1 MGVERDK
8 DAALEV
14 SWCRQLLEHADREYC
29 SMVDGLL
36 AEHKQLEDLLNLLAQ
51 QLDNLSSDF
60 PGKALEGPEA
70 SQAAVKARGK
80 ILSRLDELLRLQASE
95 LRSARDAQSSL
106 QQRLR
111 EEEMEKLS
119 LQRYLENSLEAA
131 SKVLPAV
138 EVSTAE
144 SLGGTEALIARLRR
158 AEETRAQETRRRE
171 VTEVRCALIEKRCQ
185 DAVSR
190 LEAELEDLRAKV
202 EHIGPASG
210 CIRCG
215 GRGSAEESIVSSPA
229 KSVIVSPAESRRLTP
244 SPKLDHL
251 QRKHRELYE
260 CYIADPAPDAELG
273 RPPPTPPQLPGSG
286 PLTACG
292 SADCPASSSE
302 EEDYAW
308 EGCMEQSRGTEGF
321 EKVYVEIRDAQ
332 FVVRSEHGDP
342 SEVLNSCPLAS
353 LAGPAFLSGDGG
365 RCLEVPFGAG
375 PTARFRCVSER
386 RAEQWVDAINLA
398 RSHANSK
405 LQRPTSYS

>member
-1 MGVERDK
+1 MVVERGK

-60 PGKALEGPEA
+60 PGKALEGPEG
-70 SQAAVKARGK
+70 SQAAVNSRGQ
-80 ILSRLDELLRLQASE
+80 ILYRLDELLRLRGNE
-95 LRSARDAQSSL
+95 LRSARDAQASL

-111 EEEMEKLS
+111 EEEMEKRS
-119 LQRYLENSLEAA
+119 LQRYLESSLEAA

-138 EVSTAE
+138 EISTAE
-144 SLGGTEALIARLRR
+144 SWGGADALIARLRR

-171 VTEVRCALIEKRCQ
+171 VIEVRCALIEKRCQ
-185 DAVSR
+185 GAVSR
-190 LEAELEDLRAKV
+190 LEAELADLRAKV
-202 EHIGPASG
+202 EHLGPTRL

-215 GRGSAEESIVSSPA
+215 SRGSAEESFTSSPA
-229 KSVIVSPAESRRLTP
+229 KSVIASPAESRRLTP

-251 QRKHRELYE
+251 QQKHREMFEY
-260 CYIADPAPDAELG
+260 YTADPASDAELG
-273 RPPPTPPQLPGSG
+273 RRPPTPPQLPGG
-286 PLTACG
+286 PLTACL
-292 SADCPASSSE
+292 SADCPASSE

-308 EGCMEQSRGTEGF
+308 EGYMEQSQGTEGF

-332 FVVRSEHGDP
+332 FVVRSERGDSP
-342 SEVLNSCPLAS
+342 EILNSCPLAS
-353 LAGPAFLSGDGG
+353 LAGPAFLSGDGC

-375 PTARFRCVSER
+375 PAARFRCVSQR
-386 RAEQWVDAINLA
+386 RAEQWVDAINQA

-405 LQRPTSYS
+405 IQRHASYS